1 MNRDDF
7 PMLKKNLIYFDNG
20 ATTLKP
26 KVVVDAIKDYYESYT
41 ANVHRGDYDNSIRV
55 DEVYESVRDK
65 VKLLINAN
73 SSDEIIFTK
82 GSTDSLNMIVFGFM
96 RYELHKDD
104 EVILTKTEH
113 ASNVLP
119 WMELSKE
126 IGFKIKYVPLDNLNV
141 TLENI
146 KKTVTDKTKVISI
159 AHISNVIGDIR
170 PIKEISEYVRDKGIY
185 FVVDGAQS
193 VPHIKIDVKDL
204 NIDFL
209 VFSAHKMLGPTGV
222 GVLYGKYDLLNKVTP
237 MQYGGGMNENFSSN
251 NSVAYAAL
259 PSRLEA
265 GTPNIS
271 GVIGLGQAISYLLNI
286 RQDNIYKY
294 EHNLRTHLVEQL
306 NTISGVTIYNE
317 KSDSGIVIFNIGD
330 IGAGDVSTYLNKYN
344 ICVRSGNHCTKMLKE
359 ELQVDSTCRISL
371 YFYNTKK
378 EIDFLIK
385 KLKSINYDDF
395 KYN

>member
-119 WMELSKE
+119 WMKLSKE

>member
-1 MNRDDF
+1 
-7 PMLKKNLIYFDNG
+7 
-20 ATTLKP
+20 
-26 KVVVDAIKDYYESYT
+26 
-41 ANVHRGDYDNSIRV
+41 
-55 DEVYESVRDK
+55 
-65 VKLLINAN
+65 
-73 SSDEIIFTK
+73 
-82 GSTDSLNMIVFGFM
+82 MIVFGFM

>member
-222 GVLYGKYDLLNKVTP
+222 GFLYGKYDLLNKVTP
-237 MQYGGGMNENFSSN
+237 MQYGGGMNDNFSSN

>member
-126 IGFKIKYVPLDNLNV
+126 IGFKI
-141 TLENI
+141 
-146 KKTVTDKTKVISI
+146 
-159 AHISNVIGDIR
+159 
-170 PIKEISEYVRDKGIY
+170 
-185 FVVDGAQS
+185 
-193 VPHIKIDVKDL
+193 
-204 NIDFL
+204 
-209 VFSAHKMLGPTGV
+209 
-222 GVLYGKYDLLNKVTP
+222 KYDLLNKVTP